1 MARYARKIVDINPIR
16 LLVIVGKPL
25 YFVLSRCLIAL
36 LFIVYSVGHFAASL
50 PKAIGK
56 TTKLKLPLFDLSK
69 ITNIPRLLWLKIK
82 LFSIRFVKPK
92 LKKRFTVFVVSLLII
107 FASFWYFILR
117 DLPSPREL
125 VTGKQEVSTKIYD
138 RNGVLLYKIYKD
150 KNRTPLA
157 LNQVPSQVRLA
168 TLAAEDAEFYYHP
181 GFSPKGI
188 FRSII
193 RNIKRGELS
202 GGSTITQQLVKN
214 ALLTPEKT
222 IARKIKELLLAVEVE
237 FLYSKDQILEMYL
250 NETPYGGV
258 SYGIAE
264 ASQEYFEK
272 EVSKLTLAE
281 AAFLAGLPK
290 SPTKYSPFGSSPE
303 LAYGRQKEVLR
314 LMRINKFITAEQEQ
328 EALSQELKITHKKTD
343 IKAPHFVMYVR
354 QELVDKYGEDVVETG
369 GLEVITTLDIRIQN
383 LAEQVVKQEIE
394 KLKGFNVT
402 NGAALVFDTKSGEIL
417 AMVGSKDY
425 FDTENDGN
433 VNVTLRLRQPG
444 SSIKVINYA
453 YALSNGYTLAS
464 IIDDSPVIF
473 KVPGLP
479 LYQPQNY
486 DSKYRGKITLRS
498 ALAESRNIP
507 AVKILASY
515 GVSKMLELGQKMGI
529 TTWKDPSRYGLS
541 LTLGGGDVKLIDLAQ
556 VFLTIANYGKKPE
569 IAPILEIKN
578 HKGKVLETPEHGDGE
593 RVISPQVA
601 FLLIDILKDNV
612 ARSPAFG
619 SNSYLVI
626 PNHPEVAV
634 KTGTSNNLKDNLIV
648 GFNQKYFVA
657 VWVGNNDSTPMARV
671 ASGVTGASPIW
682 NKIMRGLLSDE
693 KAEGT
698 EQSRG
703 IQGWEVPEGLVQI
716 PICPLTGTLPC
727 EGCPTKNE
735 WFIKDNVPG
744 TKCRFFPAPS
754 PGPDGQIVEPAAQT
768 EAVPFPVLSR

>member
-1 MARYARKIVDINPIR
+1 MARYAGKIVDINPIR
-16 LLVIVGKPL
+16 LLVIVGKPF

-36 LFIVYSVGHFAASL
+36 LFIAYSVGHFAASL

-56 TTKLKLPLFDLSK
+56 TTPKLKLPLFDLSK

-117 DLPSPREL
+117 GLPSPREL

-181 GFSPKGI
+181 GFSLKGI

-222 IARKIKELLLAVEVE
+222 VARKIKELLLAVEVE

-272 EVSKLTLAE
+272 EVNKLTLAE

-303 LAYGRQKEVLR
+303 LAYGRQKEVLH

-328 EALSQELKITHKKTD
+328 ETLSQELKITHKKTD

-354 QELVDKYGEDVVETG
+354 QELVDKYGEDIVETG

-402 NGAALVFDTKSGEIL
+402 NGAALVFDTNSGEIL

-479 LYQPQNY
+479 PYQPQNY

-507 AVKILASY
+507 AVKILALY

-541 LTLGGGDVKLIDLAQ
+541 LTLGGGDIKLIDLAQ

-578 HKGKVLETPEHGDGE
+578 HKGKVLETPEHSDGE

-648 GFNQKYFVA
+648 GFNQKYLVA

-693 KAEGT
+693 KA
-698 EQSRG
+698 
-703 IQGWEVPEGLVQI
+703 QGWEVPEGLVQV

-744 TKCRFFPAPS
+744 TRCRFFPAPS
-754 PGPDGQIVEPAAQT
+754 PGPDGQIVEPAART